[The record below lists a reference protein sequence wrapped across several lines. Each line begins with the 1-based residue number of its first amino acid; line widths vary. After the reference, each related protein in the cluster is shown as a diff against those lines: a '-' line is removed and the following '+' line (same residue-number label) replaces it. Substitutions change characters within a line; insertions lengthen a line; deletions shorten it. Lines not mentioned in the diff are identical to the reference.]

1 MTAPS
6 QPTWITSS
14 YSGGSGT
21 ECVEWARVEMGTLIR
36 DSKWADGPIVR
47 VRAEPWTT
55 FVRSLRQGDRSTGGG
70 AG

>member
-1 MTAPS
+1 MTAPP

-21 ECVEWARVEMGTLIR
+21 ECVECAHVETGTLIR

-47 VRAEPWTT
+47 VRPKPWTA
-55 FVRSLRQGDRSTGGG
+55 FVRSLRQVDPR
-70 AG
+70 A